1 VGDSGGRWASSGS
14 EGARAIEEQTMT
26 HSMQADLARIM
37 KRYFHCA
44 PGCIAFFLLAT
55 LVFSLYPQLDLWVSH
70 FFYANNGSFPANE
83 IWLVKVLY
91 HGTMG
96 RSSAVCFFYC
106 SFDAGGLDA
115 IQSFKKELATCF
127 CRSVGGGSWHWSIG
141 TYSFKGRYGTPASS

>member
-1 VGDSGGRWASSGS
+1 
-14 EGARAIEEQTMT
+14 MT

-70 FFYANNGSFPANE
+70 FFYAKNGSFPANE

-91 HGTMG
+91 HL
-96 RSSAVCFFYC
+96 S
-106 SFDAGGLDA
+106 L
-115 IQSFKKELATCF
+115 I
-127 CRSVGGGSWHWSIG
+127 HI
-141 TYSFKGRYGTPASS
+141 